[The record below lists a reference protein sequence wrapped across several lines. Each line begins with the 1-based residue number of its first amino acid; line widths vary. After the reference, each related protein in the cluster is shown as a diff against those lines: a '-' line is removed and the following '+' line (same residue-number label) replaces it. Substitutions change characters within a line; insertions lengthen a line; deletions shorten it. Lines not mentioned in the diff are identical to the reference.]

1 MQTPMETLQEN
12 LPATPQV
19 QQTQQL
25 IALCQ
30 QGDKAA
36 FHRLYQRY
44 VAKVYAL
51 CLKLTGRDSLA
62 EEATQEVFVQVWKKL
77 KHYRGD
83 SQFTTWLHRVTS
95 NVTISYLRSQ
105 KSFWRQM
112 FNIEDEEGLA
122 LVAESDTHSV
132 PFEQYVARL
141 PERARIVF
149 VLHAIEGYRHDEI
162 ASMMKIAVG
171 SSKAQFHRAK
181 LLLKEWMGYSDE

>member
-1 MQTPMETLQEN
+1 METLQEN

-30 QGDKAA
+30 QGDKVA
-36 FHRLYQRY
+36 FHRLYQRD

-112 FNIEDEEGLA
+112 FNIEDEVGLA

-132 PFEQYVARL
+132 PLE
-141 PERARIVF
+141 
-149 VLHAIEGYRHDEI
+149 
-162 ASMMKIAVG
+162 
-171 SSKAQFHRAK
+171 
-181 LLLKEWMGYSDE
+181 